1 MTIFL
6 VGISCVGK
14 TSVGRALSEMLDI
27 PFADLDHEVEQH
39 FGTPIERLQ
48 QRLGTMD
55 RFRREAAKVLA
66 MGLNSFEGRTCII
79 ALPPS
84 GLMTP
89 YWRTVKQHRGVTV
102 VLEDKPEN
110 IINRVTFFDAD
121 SRPIATLI
129 TPCTRAMYL
138 REIRK
143 DAQYFGRSYR
153 KADIYVDVS
162 GCSIKEAAEA
172 VQTELLKSGKLQGT
186 KRTESEQRSPGYVA
200 KRAAPD
206 S

>member
-66 MGLNSFEGRTCII
+66 IVLNSFEGRTCII

-102 VLEDKPEN
+102 VLEDEPEN

-129 TPCTRAMYL
+129 TPSTRAMYL

-172 VQTELLKSGKLQGT
+172 VQTELLKSGKL
-186 KRTESEQRSPGYVA
+186 
-200 KRAAPD
+200 
-206 S
+206 